1 MLNINSV
8 SDLLQLSMF
17 KDSESTP
24 CQVYNSAGECCFCG
38 FFDEVVYEYG
48 NAVLRDVDM
57 NSGMFFISLG

>member
-8 SDLLQLSMF
+8 SGLLQLSMF

-24 CQVYNSAGECCFCG
+24 CQVYNSTGECCFCG
-38 FFDEVVYEYG
+38 FFDEVVHEYG
-48 NAVLRDVDM
+48 NAILRDVDM

>member
-24 CQVYNSAGECCFCG
+24 CQVYNPAGECCFCG
-38 FFDEVVYEYG
+38 FFDEVVQSEKPKEKRKSG
-48 NAVLRDVDM
+48 NNRELL
-57 NSGMFFISLG
+57 F